1 MKVYESSHQTKRDFS
16 KVPQIKIKNYK
27 LKYFGFVIGKEFKV
41 TYSPNKIILEIVEDQ
56 KVNS

>member
-1 MKVYESSHQTKRDFS
+1 MKVYESSHQTKRDFK

-27 LKYFGFVIGKEFKV
+27 LNEAGFSIGKEYKV
-41 TYSPNKIILEIVEDQ
+41 IYSLNKITLEIVEDQ

>member
-16 KVPQIKIKNYK
+16 KVPQIKIKNYQLVK
-27 LKYFGFVIGKEFKV
+27 VGFNIGKEFKV